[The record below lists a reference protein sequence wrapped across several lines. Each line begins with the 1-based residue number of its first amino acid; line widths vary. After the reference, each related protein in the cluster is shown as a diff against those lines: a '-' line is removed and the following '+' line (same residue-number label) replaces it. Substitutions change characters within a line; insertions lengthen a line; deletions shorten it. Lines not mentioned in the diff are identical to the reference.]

1 MSQEETVPTDER
13 QDGSALEKPVDDGD
27 AGQRGGFKA
36 QPPWLRFLLIVSV
49 TAMIIGIVRCSIES
63 TAPVAQAVSS
73 VAVMPVRVQAPDG
86 FFTQPG
92 DSVAIMAAK
101 WFTRSFARES
111 GIQVDII
118 RSEDEI
124 PGVLRE
130 DAPYDGLA
138 YFTLER
144 SYDAEKEE
152 YRLLIHGEIVHT
164 ETKRAMAIVD
174 YDAPPSFL
182 YRRMTEAG
190 EDVARRMGY
199 APGAEAEAEG

>member
-1 MSQEETVPTDER
+1 MPEGGDTAERTTDG
-13 QDGSALEKPVDDGD
+13 GSVK
-27 AGQRGGFKA
+27 QRSGFKA
-36 QPPWLRFLLIVSV
+36 QPSWLRFLLIVSAA
-49 TAMIIGIVRCSIES
+49 AMVIGIVRCSIES

-73 VAVMPVRVQAPDG
+73 IAVMPVRVQAPEG

-92 DSVAIMAAK
+92 DSVAILAAK

-111 GIQVDII
+111 RIEVDII
-118 RSEDEI
+118 RSEEEI
-124 PGVLRE
+124 PEVLRE
-130 DAPYDGLA
+130 DTPYDGLA

-144 SYDAEKEE
+144 FYDAEKEE
-152 YRLLIHGEIVHT
+152 YRLLIHGELVHT
-164 ETKRAMAIVD
+164 ETKRPMAIVD

-199 APGAEAEAEG
+199 GSAGDAGAEE